1 MPFTRRVFSKLAA
14 GLALVPAPAVW
25 NSARAQAQPIK
36 IGCSLALTGAL
47 SSVKAGLV
55 GYEFWRDDVNAS
67 GGILGRPVELVVY
80 DDQSSA
86 AGIPGI
92 YSKLIDVDKVDL
104 LFSPYGANL
113 TAVIMPMIKQRNK
126 FIVGMFGV
134 SNNDEV
140 KHDKFFQIAPW
151 GPNASTNWVR
161 GYFDIA
167 KAQGVKKIAIL
178 AADAEFSKASAAGGE
193 KIIKEYGLDL
203 VVNQTYPPST
213 TDFSGML
220 RNLKAAAPDAVFVC
234 SYPPD
239 SAALLRGVTEI
250 GVGDSVKLFGGAMV
264 GPQYASLLENLG
276 SSLNGV
282 VNFHTYVPEPTLK
295 SAGIE
300 KFLLRYAP
308 VAKERGIDALG
319 HYIPPFYYAAGEVVA
334 AAARGANS
342 LDEAKIAEWL
352 HKNPVETI
360 VGRINFDAMG
370 DWNERRVLMVQF
382 QGVANHNID
391 QFRSAG
397 KQVIIDPPALK
408 SGDFIG
414 FAKARG

>member
-1 MPFTRRVFSKLAA
+1 MSLTRRTFSKVATGA
-14 GLALVPAPAVW
+14 ALVPAPAIW
-25 NSARAQAQPIK
+25 ASARAQAQPIK
-36 IGCSLALTGAL
+36 LGCSLSLTGPL

-86 AGIPGI
+86 AGIPAI

-113 TAVIMPMIKQRNK
+113 TSVIMPMIKQRNK
-126 FIVGMFGV
+126 FIIGMFGI

-151 GPNASTNWVR
+151 GPKASSDWCR
-161 GYFDIA
+161 GFFDIA
-167 KAQGVKKIAIL
+167 KAQEVKKLAIL
-178 AADAEFSKASAAGGE
+178 AADAEFSKAAAAGGE
-193 KIIKEYGLDL
+193 KIIKEYGLEL

-213 TDFSGML
+213 TDFSGIL

-239 SAALLRGVTEI
+239 STALLRSVTEI

-276 SSLNGV
+276 PALNGV
-282 VNFHTYVPEPTLK
+282 VNFHTYVPEPTLR

-300 KFLLRYAP
+300 KFLSRYAP
-308 VAKERGIDALG
+308 VAKERGLDALG
-319 HYIPPFYYAAGEVVA
+319 HYIPPFYHAAGEVVA
-334 AAARGANS
+334 AAAKGANS
-342 LDEAKIAEWL
+342 LDETKIGEWL
-352 HKNPVETI
+352 HKNPVDTI
-360 VGRINFDAMG
+360 VGKVNFDAMG
-370 DWNERRVLMVQF
+370 DWKERRVLMVQF
-382 QGVANHNID
+382 QGLASRNID

-397 KQVIIDPPALK
+397 KQVVIDPPALK
-408 SGDFIG
+408 SGDFIP

>member
-14 GLALVPAPAVW
+14 GLALMPAPAVW
-25 NSARAQAQPIK
+25 DSARAQAQPIK

-239 SAALLRGVTEI
+239 STALLRGVTEI

-360 VGRINFDAMG
+360 VGRISFDTMG

>member
-14 GLALVPAPAVW
+14 GLALMPAPAVW
-25 NSARAQAQPIK
+25 DSARAQAQPIK

-239 SAALLRGVTEI
+239 STALLRGVTEI

-264 GPQYASLLENLG
+264 GPQYASLLDNLG

-360 VGRINFDAMG
+360 VGRISFDTMG

>member
-14 GLALVPAPAVW
+14 GLALMPAPAVW
-25 NSARAQAQPIK
+25 DSARAQAQPIK

-178 AADAEFSKASAAGGE
+178 AADAEFSKASAGGGE

-239 SAALLRGVTEI
+239 STALLRGVTEI

-300 KFLLRYAP
+300 RS
-308 VAKERGIDALG
+308 RGVSGLTRKRPHRPG
-319 HYIPPFYYAAGEVVA
+319 RPPSIPCAATA
-334 AAARGANS
+334 
-342 LDEAKIAEWL
+342 
-352 HKNPVETI
+352 
-360 VGRINFDAMG
+360 
-370 DWNERRVLMVQF
+370 
-382 QGVANHNID
+382 
-391 QFRSAG
+391 
-397 KQVIIDPPALK
+397 
-408 SGDFIG
+408 
-414 FAKARG
+414 